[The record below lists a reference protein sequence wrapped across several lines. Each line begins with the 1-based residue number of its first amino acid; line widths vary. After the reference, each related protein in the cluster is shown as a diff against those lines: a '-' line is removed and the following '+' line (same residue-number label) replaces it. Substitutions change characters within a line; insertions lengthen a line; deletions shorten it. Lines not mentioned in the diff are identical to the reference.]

1 MNDYTDK
8 IGDHL
13 NDILEK
19 NIDAQKGF
27 DQAVE
32 KTDSSALAG
41 YFKTRSQERAGFVSA
56 LKTELSK
63 YGEKFKDS
71 GSASAN
77 IHRGWMDFK
86 SIFSK
91 DNDESMLEECIT
103 GEKKALEEYEEALKP
118 GELPESTATLLREQ
132 RDKIKAGLAKIQS
145 MEDLH

>member
-27 DQAVE
+27 DQASDH
-32 KTDSSALAG
+32 TDSNGLKT
-41 YFKTRSQERAGFVSA
+41 YFKTRAEERAGFVTA
-56 LKTELSK
+56 LKSELNK
-63 YGEKFKDS
+63 YGEKFSDS
-71 GSASAN
+71 GSAAAG

-86 SIFSK
+86 SVFSS
-91 DNDESMLEECIT
+91 DDDESMLEECIR
-103 GEKKALEEYEEALKP
+103 GEKNALKEYDEALKP
-118 GELPESTATLLREQ
+118 GELPASTADLLRTQ
-132 RDKIKAGLAKIQS
+132 REKIQSGLNKIKS